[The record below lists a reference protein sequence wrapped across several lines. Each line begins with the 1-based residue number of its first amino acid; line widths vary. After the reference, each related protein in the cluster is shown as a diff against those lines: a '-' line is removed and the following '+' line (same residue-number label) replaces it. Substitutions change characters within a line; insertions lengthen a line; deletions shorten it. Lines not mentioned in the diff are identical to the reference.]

1 MSYSWHGCILLA
13 IVFLCRS
20 DSIESNVETAAVRV
34 ESGNKQ
40 LERAVVY
47 KVKINMLAMATT
59 YLHFSLSFSSS
70 LAEVLSEIDLHHS

>member
-1 MSYSWHGCILLA
+1 MVRWRIASLLSYMYIPVYMYIIVIHISVLPVVLLY
-13 IVFLCRS
+13 FS

-47 KVKINMLAMATT
+47 KVSYSAT
-59 YLHFSLSFSSS
+59 YPP
-70 LAEVLSEIDLHHS
+70 A

>member
-1 MSYSWHGCILLA
+1 MIVHLA
-13 IVFLCRS
+13 CCCALYHS

-47 KVKINMLAMATT
+47 KVKLLFSMYSSYILAF
-59 YLHFSLSFSSS
+59 LS
-70 LAEVLSEIDLHHS
+70 LAEVLSEIDLYHS